1 MFLVKEK
8 ISHQKTKNF
17 HQKKKKKIKIK
28 KNIFFAFFI
37 SSLNF
42 LIQVKIE
49 DLFVG
54 KTFLLFGNVLR

>member
-8 ISHQKTKNF
+8 ISHQKTKNS
-17 HQKKKKKIKIK
+17 HQKKKKNSDQK
-28 KNIFFAFFI
+28 KYLFCFFI

>member
-8 ISHQKTKNF
+8 ISHQKTKNS
-17 HQKKKKKIKIK
+17 HQKKKKIQIK

-49 DLFVG
+49 DLFVR